1 MHEQEH
7 ARKNERRDEQ
17 RNEQRSEQGNKPGH
31 DLDTATVQACL
42 ATVYG
47 FFDAL
52 DVRDHARAR
61 SLFTEDGQWQ
71 RGGATLTGPAQIGE
85 ALAQRPDTRRTF
97 HAVCNPVL
105 ERLDEDTVL
114 VRFYLLAYD
123 ATVGQAPAKP
133 AGQPSERR
141 IESHTES
148 RTESRTEAPAPLQPA
163 GIRRCEDRLCR
174 EHGAWR
180 IARKSSTAHL
190 PVPAAA

>member
-7 ARKNERRDEQ
+7 ARKNGQ
-17 RNEQRSEQGNKPGH
+17 SNEQRSEQRDNPGH
-31 DLDTATVQACL
+31 GLDTATVQACL

-61 SLFTEDGQWQ
+61 FLFTEDGQWQ

-97 HAVCNPVL
+97 HAVCNPIL

-123 ATVGQAPAKP
+123 ATVGQAPEKP
-133 AGQPSERR
+133 AGRATEMRTER
-141 IESHTES
+141 HTELRS
-148 RTESRTEAPAPLQPA
+148 ELPTPLQPA

>member
-1 MHEQEH
+1 MHE
-7 ARKNERRDEQ
+7 R
-17 RNEQRSEQGNKPGH
+17 KPG
-31 DLDTATVQACL
+31 LDTGTVQACL

-47 FFDAL
+47 FFDSL

-71 RGGATLTGPAQIGE
+71 RGGATLTGPVQISE

-123 ATVGQAPAKP
+123 AMVGMTPD
-133 AGQPSERR
+133 PS
-141 IESHTES
+141 T
-148 RTESRTEAPAPLQPA
+148 PLQPA
-163 GIRRCEDRLCR
+163 GIRRCEDRLRR
-174 EHGAWR
+174 EQGAWR

-190 PVPAAA
+190 PVPAKT